1 MVLRSLVATY
11 QRCSVSP
18 KAGRSTYIPTEVKDV
33 LARAAMVTNIIVSIE
48 TAVINIM
55 VSVMRTMVG
64 SPIRR
69 RAV

>member
-1 MVLRSLVATY
+1 
-11 QRCSVSP
+11 
-18 KAGRSTYIPTEVKDV
+18 
-33 LARAAMVTNIIVSIE
+33 MVTNIIVSIE